1 VEEHRGHDI
10 TEFAQEPRECCAL
23 YLISPPTIAD
33 LDSFKAELEA
43 ALSGGP
49 IGVFQLRLK
58 DAADDVVIQTAK
70 ALKPILD
77 AHDVAL
83 IINDRADI
91 AKAVDADGVHL
102 GQSDGAVKDARN
114 LLGFDRAIGVTCHAS
129 RHLAMT
135 AGEQGA
141 DYVAFG
147 AFYPSKTK
155 LPSDMA
161 KPEILTWWTALSELP
176 CVAIGG
182 ITVDNCRS
190 IIEAGADMLAV
201 SAGVWA
207 YEGGPK
213 AAVARFNEMIEEVEA
228 AKHKRVHQN

>member
-1 VEEHRGHDI
+1 MEEQSGHDI
-10 TEFAQEPRECCAL
+10 TEFAREPRERCTL
-23 YLISPPTIAD
+23 YLISPSAID
-33 LDSFKAELEA
+33 LTRFPAELEA

-49 IGVFQLRLK
+49 VGVFQLRLK
-58 DAADDVVIQTAK
+58 DVPDDVVIATAV

-83 IINDRADI
+83 IINDSARV

-114 LLGFDRAIGVTCHAS
+114 LLGFDKAIGVTCHAS
-129 RHLAMT
+129 RHLAML
-135 AGEQGA
+135 AGEEGA

-147 AFYPSKTK
+147 AFFPSKTK
-155 LPSDMA
+155 VPPEMA

-182 ITVDNCRS
+182 ITVDNCRL

-207 YEGGPK
+207 HENGPR
-213 AAVARFNEMIEEVEA
+213 AAVARFNEIIDAVEA
-228 AKHKRVHQN
+228 AKLDG